1 MDRKMNI
8 FWHRRDLRIED
19 NAGLFKALKGG
30 GPVQPLFIFDKN
42 ILNELPKDDQR
53 VLFIYQQ
60 IKALKEAYKKLGA
73 DLWVFYDKPENVYKT
88 LVKEYS
94 LEKVFSNRDYEPY
107 AKDRDKTIY
116 EILNDSGVEFVGAK
130 DHVIF
135 EKDEV
140 LKDDGNPYKV
150 FTPYMRKWK
159 AKLNG
164 FFLSSYPVEKYQDN
178 LRKSDQKKLIT
189 LGEMGFNN
197 EQIQDFPSKEFPK
210 AIVENYHETRDYPA
224 QRGTSRLSLHLRF
237 GTISIRELTR
247 FAIKHNEK
255 YLNELVWRDF
265 YQMIIHHFPK
275 SVNTAFKPEYDKLK
289 WRNNTEEFELWC
301 KGKTGY
307 PLVDAGMRE
316 LNKTGFMHNR
326 VRMVVAS
333 FLTKHLLIDWR
344 WGEAYFAEKLLD
356 FELASNVGGWQW
368 AASSGV
374 DAQPYFRV
382 FNPTSQFDKFDKEEK
397 YVKRWVKEYGTSKY
411 PEPIVDHKFARE
423 RVLAAFKALK
433 EN

>member
-116 EILNDSGVEFVGAK
+116 EILNQNGVEFVGAK

-164 FFLSSYPVEKYQDN
+164 FFLSSYPVEKYRDN
-178 LRKSDQKKLIT
+178 FRKSDQKKLIT

-210 AIVENYHETRDYPA
+210 SIVENYHETRDYPA

-316 LNKTGFMHNR
+316 LNETGFMHNR

-397 YVKRWVKEYGTSKY
+397 YVKRWVREYGTSKY